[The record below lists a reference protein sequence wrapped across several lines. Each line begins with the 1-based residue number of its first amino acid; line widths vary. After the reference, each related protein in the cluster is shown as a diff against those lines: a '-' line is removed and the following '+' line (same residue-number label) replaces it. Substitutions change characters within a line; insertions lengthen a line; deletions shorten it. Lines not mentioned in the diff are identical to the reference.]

1 MTRLVSLFG
10 GTVTDTE
17 EQVVKEN
24 QVIIAYSAG
33 MNQYRL
39 VVDKIEH
46 TKNGYIYHLINL
58 DTKEF
63 TSTEIINPLSR
74 KFGIGKYYDD
84 INPEFMDA
92 FEVVV
97 LRQEADGKASAK
109 VEDDHKEQQRSEE
122 IKAIGRERL
131 KGIIPDYAQAV
142 IIACE
147 REDRSDPSTDYF
159 AASTIRTV
167 ILGFSTHTKNNF
179 QEMRGLAGNFI
190 ETAYIKEKNE
200 EYENRENYTGGSG
213 YYLGESKYHGW
224 IIKKAQIYD
233 RKRFIEEYA
242 YTTGQEDNICVS
254 MASEAV
260 APTNDQAVAS
270 GFVRH
275 YAPIQLYMAFI
286 HTPAIFFAGY
296 DECKNNETIELRD
309 SQIQNLKT
317 RMEYTHLCGRTLV
330 YIPKSATV

>member
-10 GTVTDTE
+10 GTVTDTDV
-17 EQVVKEN
+17 QVVKEN
-24 QVIIAYSAG
+24 QVIIAYGAG

-39 VVDKIEH
+39 VVYKIEH

-58 DTKEF
+58 NTKEF

-97 LRQEADGKASAK
+97 LRQEAEGKASAK
-109 VEDDHKEQQRSEE
+109 VEADLKEQQQREE
-122 IKAIGRERL
+122 IKAVGRERL
-131 KGIIPDYAQAV
+131 KEIIPDYAQAA

-147 REDRSDPSTDYF
+147 REDRSDPYTDYF
-159 AASTIRTV
+159 AASTVRTV

-179 QEMRGLAGNFI
+179 QEMRNLAGNFI
-190 ETAYIKEKNE
+190 ETAYLKEKNE

-233 RKRFIEEYA
+233 PKRFIEEYT
-242 YTTGQEDNICVS
+242 YTAGQEENIYVS
-254 MASEAV
+254 RASETV
-260 APTNDQAVAS
+260 APTNDQAVACDFTIVGYS
-270 GFVRH
+270 EKSVVIFGDTK
-275 YAPIQLYMAFI
+275 AIKEQLAAMGGRFNKYL
-286 HTPAIFFAGY
+286 TQNGQKSAGW
-296 DECKNNETIELRD
+296 
-309 SQIQNLKT
+309 
-317 RMEYTHLCGRTLV
+317 V
-330 YIPKSATV
+330 FPKSKEPELWQLVNFNHK

>member
-1 MTRLVSLFG
+1 M
-10 GTVTDTE
+10 
-17 EQVVKEN
+17 
-24 QVIIAYSAG
+24 
-33 MNQYRL
+33 
-39 VVDKIEH
+39 
-46 TKNGYIYHLINL
+46 
-58 DTKEF
+58 
-63 TSTEIINPLSR
+63 
-74 KFGIGKYYDD
+74 KFGISKYYDD

-97 LRQEADGKASAK
+97 LRQEAEGKANAK
-109 VEDDHKEQQRSEE
+109 AEADHKEQQQKNE

-190 ETAYIKEKNE
+190 ETAYLKEKNE

-242 YTTGQEDNICVS
+242 YTAGQEENICVS

-260 APTNDQAVAS
+260 APTNDQAVAYDFTIVGYS
-270 GFVRH
+270 EKSV
-275 YAPIQLYMAFI
+275 
-286 HTPAIFFAGY
+286 AIFGDTKAIKKQLAAMGGRFNKYLTQNGQKSAGW
-296 DECKNNETIELRD
+296 
-309 SQIQNLKT
+309 
-317 RMEYTHLCGRTLV
+317 V
-330 YIPKSATV
+330 FPKSKEPELLQLVNLNHK